1 MKVNDN
7 DSKAQEMTNSQA
19 KRAER
24 KKEAQQKKRQETMQ
38 NRYLKLN

>member
-24 KKEAQQKKRQETMQ
+24 KKEAQPKQRTSC
-38 NRYLKLN
+38 NPLRSY